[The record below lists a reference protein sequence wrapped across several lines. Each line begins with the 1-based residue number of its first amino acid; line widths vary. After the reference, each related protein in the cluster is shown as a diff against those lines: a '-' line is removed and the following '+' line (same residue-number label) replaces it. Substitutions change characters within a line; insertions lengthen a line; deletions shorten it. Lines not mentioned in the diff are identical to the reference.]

1 MSQTPSAF
9 ETMQGY
15 NPPSVTQLSVFL
27 DNRVGKL
34 LDIVEAFEESED
46 CAICAI
52 SVHEASD
59 FAVVRLITNNSRVA
73 KSIIEQRRC
82 AFCQTEVLVVELA
95 AGHSM
100 GQLCLYLL
108 NAELNIKF
116 AYPLM
121 TESDR
126 ATRIA
131 LAVDD
136 LHMAGMVLR
145 RKGFTLR
152 GERDL
157 LD

>member
-15 NPPSVTQLSVFL
+15 SPPSVTQLSVFL

-34 LDIVEAFEESED
+34 LDMVEAFEDHPD
-46 CAICAI
+46 CTLCAL

-59 FAVVRLITNNSRVA
+59 FAVVRLITNHTDTA
-73 KSIIEQRRC
+73 KDIIRNRRLS
-82 AFCQTEVLVVELA
+82 FCETEVLVVELES
-95 AGHSM
+95 GHSL

-108 NAELNIKF
+108 SAELNIKF

-121 TESDR
+121 TENR
-126 ATRIA
+126 GATRIA

-136 LHMAGMVLR
+136 LHLAGTVLR
-145 RKGFTLR
+145 RKGFALR
-152 GERDL
+152 GECDL

>member
-1 MSQTPSAF
+1 MSHAPTPF
-9 ETMQGY
+9 ETMQSHS
-15 NPPSVTQLSVFL
+15 PPSVTQLSVFL

-34 LDIVEAFEESED
+34 LDLVEAFENSESCHL
-46 CAICAI
+46 CAL

-59 FAVVRLITNNSRVA
+59 FAVVRLITNNTREA
-73 KSIIEQRRC
+73 KEIVRGITP
-82 AFCQTEVLVVELA
+82 AFGETEVLVVELES
-95 AGHSM
+95 GHSL
-100 GQLCLYLL
+100 GKVCLFLL

-121 TESDR
+121 TESQH

-131 LAVDD
+131 LAIDD
-136 LHMAGMVLR
+136 LHLAGMVLR

-152 GERDL
+152 GEADL

>member
-1 MSQTPSAF
+1 MSQMSNPFQTL
-9 ETMQGY
+9 QGY
-15 NPPSVTQLSVFL
+15 SPPSVTQLSVFL

-34 LDIVEAFEESED
+34 LDIVEAFEDHPD
-46 CAICAI
+46 CTLCAL

-59 FAVVRLITNNSRVA
+59 FAVVRLITNHTDTA
-73 KSIIEQRRC
+73 KEIIRRRGLAC
-82 AFCQTEVLVVELA
+82 CETEVLVVELES
-95 AGHSM
+95 GHSL

-121 TESDR
+121 TESKR

-145 RKGFTLR
+145 KKGFALR
-152 GERDL
+152 GECDL

>member
-1 MSQTPSAF
+1 MSHSPSPF
-9 ETMQGY
+9 ETMQGHS
-15 NPPSVTQLSVFL
+15 PPSVTQLSVFL

-34 LDIVEAFEESED
+34 LDIVEAFEDSHD
-46 CAICAI
+46 CQLCAL

-59 FAVVRLITNNSRVA
+59 FAVVRMISNNITAA
-73 KSIIEQRRC
+73 KEIVRKRSC
-82 AFCQTEVLVVELA
+82 AYCETEVLVVELET
-95 AGHSM
+95 GHTL

-108 NAELNIKF
+108 AAELNIKF

-121 TESDR
+121 TESQS

-152 GERDL
+152 GEHDL

>member
-1 MSQTPSAF
+1 MSQTPSPF
-9 ETMQGY
+9 ETMQGHS
-15 NPPSVTQLSVFL
+15 PPSVTQLSVFL

-34 LDIVEAFEESED
+34 LDLVEAFEDSATCKL
-46 CAICAI
+46 CAL

-59 FAVVRLITNNSRVA
+59 FAVVRLISNNCQEA
-73 KSIIEQRRC
+73 KDIVKMRGC
-82 AFCQTEVLVVELA
+82 AYTLTEVLVVELEQE
-95 AGHSM
+95 HEL

-121 TESDR
+121 TESQH

-152 GERDL
+152 GEHDL

>member
-1 MSQTPSAF
+1 MSHAPNAF
-9 ETMQGY
+9 ETMQGHS
-15 NPPSVTQLSVFL
+15 PPSVTQLSVFL

-34 LDIVEAFEESED
+34 LDIVEAFEESPECRL
-46 CAICAI
+46 CAL

-59 FAVVRLITNNSRVA
+59 FAVVRIISNNSQVA
-73 KSIIEQRRC
+73 KEIVRARTPAYCE
-82 AFCQTEVLVVELA
+82 TEVLVVELES
-95 AGHSM
+95 GHSLGM
-100 GQLCLYLL
+100 VCLFLL

-121 TESDR
+121 SESHH

-131 LAVDD
+131 LAIDD
-136 LHMAGMVLR
+136 LHMGGMVLR

-152 GERDL
+152 GECDL

>member
-1 MSQTPSAF
+1 MSQSPSPF
-9 ETMQGY
+9 ETMQGHS
-15 NPPSVTQLSVFL
+15 PPSVTQLSVFL

-34 LDIVEAFEESED
+34 LDLVEAFEDSAD
-46 CAICAI
+46 CQLCAL

-59 FAVVRLITNNSRVA
+59 FAVVRLISNNTDAA
-73 KSIIEQRRC
+73 KNIIRMRSC
-82 AFCQTEVLVVELA
+82 AFCETEVLVVELET
-95 AGHSM
+95 GHTL

-121 TESDR
+121 TESKS

-136 LHMAGMVLR
+136 LHLAGMVLR

-152 GERDL
+152 GEHDL
-157 LD
+157 LN